1 MATYRRRLSM
11 TPRTSVAAPPSRR
24 GFGVGVGGF
33 ARSRRARSSA
43 SAPTTASG
51 RVAFSIRACVRWT
64 IRGLVLAAGL
74 YVLGW
79 VAARLW
85 VVLQPI
91 ALAVLLTSVL
101 WAPVRWMRRWIPGWA
116 AAAIAV
122 VVFLLLLAGLVTLL
136 VQVVTA
142 QAAGLAAE
150 FASGVDALRN
160 RLSTA
165 PFGLGDQPLVA
176 LLDRAGS
183 AIRAN
188 SGAAASVAF
197 TIVDQ
202 LASIVINAVLA
213 LVLSFLILKDGGRM
227 LPWLRGWM
235 GDRPA
240 RHVGEVAGR
249 SWQALGRF
257 IWSQAAVACVDA
269 VLIGAGIWILGVP
282 FALPLAV
289 LIFLGAFVPIVGAF
303 VTGALATLIAL
314 VSGGIWVALAALGI
328 VIVVQQLEGN
338 VLQPLILGTTLR
350 LHPAVIL
357 LGVILGGS
365 LAGIV
370 GAFFAVPV
378 IAVLVVTARYLR
390 ELAAGEDRAALV
402 PGSS

>member
-1 MATYRRRLSM
+1 M
-11 TPRTSVAAPPSRR
+11 
-24 GFGVGVGGF
+24 
-33 ARSRRARSSA
+33 
-43 SAPTTASG
+43 
-51 RVAFSIRACVRWT
+51 
-64 IRGLVLAAGL
+64 LAAGL

-116 AAAIAV
+116 AAATSV

-142 QAAGLAAE
+142 QAAGLTAE

-227 LPWLRGWM
+227 LPWLRGWI
-235 GDRPA
+235 GVRPA